1 MLHEPSQACTGRGAS
16 GAAFGRDSEMRI
28 IVVNVNTSQTM
39 TAVIEEAARRYAS
52 AGTQIT
58 ALQPYFGAEGVDC
71 NFESYLS
78 AVAVMDRVRGSDGGD
93 GGAGL
98 ARLGGR
104 WRGGEAGSG
113 EQHAGEGFGGS

>member
-1 MLHEPSQACTGRGAS
+1 
-16 GAAFGRDSEMRI
+16 MRI

-58 ALQPYFGAEGVDC
+58 TLQPSFEAVDC

-78 AVAVMDRVRGSDGGD
+78 AVAVMDRVMAYDRPYD
-93 GGAGL
+93 AVVF
-98 ARLGGR
+98 A
-104 WRGGEAGSG
+104 
-113 EQHAGEGFGGS
+113 GFG